1 LAQMASQE
9 MPFEYSKDA
18 RSGRVIIKVADDLH
32 LDMIGENLKRTHM
45 LEVSVGAPKVAYRE
59 TLARPTEID
68 YTHRKQT
75 GGTGQFARVKLRL
88 EPNDRDAGNQ
98 FESVIVG
105 GVVPKEFIPGVERG
119 AWRSG
124 RMGFPMVDTRVTLLD
139 GAYREIDS
147 SAVAFEIAAS
157 TAMRNGATSADVR
170 LLEPI
175 MEIEVVSPGDFIAS
189 VIGDLNRRRGPDQ

>member
-1 LAQMASQE
+1 MPRTWLIEFKVEPRFALDRERLWDALAQMASQE
-9 MPFEYSKDA
+9 TPFEYSKDA

-88 EPNDRDAGNQ
+88 EPNDRDAGNK

-105 GVVPKEFIPGVERG
+105 EVVPKEFIPGVERG
-119 AWRSG
+119 VRGGWRSG
-124 RMGFPMVDTRVTLLD
+124 RMGFPMVDTKVTLLD
-139 GAYREIDS
+139 GAYHEIDS

-157 TAMRNGATSADVR
+157 TAMRNGLARSR
-170 LLEPI
+170 
-175 MEIEVVSPGDFIAS
+175 
-189 VIGDLNRRRGPDQ
+189 